1 MSETVAPIRCL
12 IIDDHRMFADSLS
25 RLLDDEHDIEV
36 VGVIGEGGAAAQQ
49 AIALE
54 PHVVLVDY
62 QMPGADGVEI
72 ARAIKHQRPE
82 IMVVM
87 ITGSN
92 DDRVL
97 LAAIDAGCSGFMT
110 KDRAASEVAGA
121 VRGAAAGEALISPA
135 LLSRLLPKLSR
146 TYRTVGDDLTKRELD
161 TLRYLAKGIP
171 NKVIA
176 SEMNLS
182 LSTVR
187 NYVQSVLSKLGAH
200 SKLEAV
206 SMAVRAG
213 IIDYADQP
221 DPAN

>member
-1 MSETVAPIRCL
+1 MSDAATPIRCL

-25 RLLDDEHDIEV
+25 RLLADEQDIAV
-36 VGVIGEGGAAAQQ
+36 VGVIGDGAAAAQQ
-49 AIALE
+49 AVALD

-62 QMPGADGVEI
+62 QMPGTDGVEI
-72 ARAIKHQRPE
+72 ARAIKHQQPA

-110 KDRAASEVAGA
+110 KDRAASEVADA
-121 VRGAAAGEALISPA
+121 VRAAAAGEALISPA
-135 LLSRLLPKLSR
+135 QLSRLLPKLSR

-171 NKVIA
+171 NKAIA
-176 SEMNLS
+176 NEMNLS

-187 NYVQSVLSKLGAH
+187 NYVQSVLTKLGAH

-213 IIDYADQP
+213 IIDYANRP
-221 DPAN
+221 